1 MIPNNPP
8 DPELLNELLGSV
20 GLQQLTD
27 IQLEMFNAYL
37 GLILK
42 WNQRMN
48 LTAIRN
54 PMEIL
59 QRHFVE
65 CIACSYSL
73 PGYIRTV
80 LDFGTGAGLPG
91 IPIAICRPDV
101 SVTLAES
108 QVKKAAFLE
117 EVARTLH
124 LNAKVFCGRA
134 EEITELFDCVTL
146 RAVDRMY
153 EAVGHSSKL
162 ISAHGRLAVMST
174 RDSYSQLI
182 HTSDKEIAWS
192 IPISLQGSNQGV
204 ILLGRRK

>member
-73 PGYIRTV
+73 PEYIRTV

-108 QVKKAAFLE
+108 QVLFVAFLE
-117 EVARTLH
+117 EVVRTLH
-124 LNAKVFCGRA
+124 LNA
-134 EEITELFDCVTL
+134 
-146 RAVDRMY
+146 
-153 EAVGHSSKL
+153 
-162 ISAHGRLAVMST
+162 
-174 RDSYSQLI
+174 
-182 HTSDKEIAWS
+182 
-192 IPISLQGSNQGV
+192 
-204 ILLGRRK
+204 